1 MCRSSNGVMAEA
13 LRVGGVVAIG
23 GEAAARR
30 VEPVQAAAVGADPQ
44 RARLVLLQ
52 RRHPRVAQTLGVRGV
67 GRVVHHLPTAPIEAI
82 EAAILRADP
91 ETPSWSSCTAQT
103 LSLARLVAACGSC
116 R

>member
-1 MCRSSNGVMAEA
+1 MAEA

-30 VEPVQAAAVGADPQ
+30 VELVQATAVGADPQ

-52 RRHPRVAQTLGVRGV
+52 RSNPRVAQTLGILRVR
-67 GRVVHHLPTAPIEAI
+67 RVVHHLPTTPIEAV

-91 ETPSWSSCTAQT
+91 EDTILVFVHGPDMIAGQAHS
-103 LSLARLVAACGSC
+103 RLRV
-116 R
+116 